1 MSLPLGT
8 RLSRII
14 RASLIAT
21 ACFTLF
27 ACGGKSV
34 EEHISKAQQYI
45 ASGDNNTAIIEL
57 KSAIQS
63 DPKNA
68 EARFLLGKMYMQS
81 NEFASAEKELTRAR
95 DLGYSAAEVIPLLSQ
110 ACQRNQTVVGLST
123 LDTSAVSDN
132 ATAKAQV
139 SFYKLQSFVELDK
152 KPEAYQLI
160 EEIKTLD
167 TDSIYKDL
175 ALVYTTILDND
186 AVGAELQ
193 LKNIRKEAPTNR
205 DLLDML
211 ARLYIVQNKR
221 VEAVEVLGEYIK
233 QSPDDLETLFSYTG
247 LLIEVGE
254 MEEAQIHAQKLLKIS
269 PSNPLL
275 NQMQAVIL
283 ASQDDHPGAFAAAEK
298 SISLGNAN
306 PVARLTAGYSAFQVN
321 DFINANKHLSLIAA
335 NLPNDHP
342 GLKMLA
348 ASQLQLGLSL
358 QAIQVLAR
366 VDKDSSNNPQ
376 LYSKLGYELIQDGYI
391 DEAKALIA
399 KTESMSNTN
408 QDLTRIGILKLS
420 VNDLDGI
427 LDLEKAAKGA
437 PDNVST
443 QVILA
448 TAYLANRDYA
458 KALTLSTTWQQLMP
472 DEPKAYVLEAEAAVA
487 TSDYARAQVALEKAL
502 QLASDDPI
510 SNMSLVRILARQKD
524 YLAAL
529 ERTKKVLALK
539 PAFEPALMMY
549 YVLKKEMDPE
559 QKEVNDIVTYLD
571 KGIAEEPTP
580 AMYILKAIILNS
592 EGQYDKALN
601 VLAQPKAIDLNSN
614 GYWQTKGQALVASDK
629 VNSAQDHY
637 TKWLEAFPNSYDAVI
652 GRLVVHDVKSEFSE
666 GLALIKSK
674 PMLREQL
681 PIKIMELQFL
691 AQTNETRS
699 ARNLYNTFRND
710 IKALPDVEAINAI
723 LLIQESNPKAAVKP
737 AQIAYD
743 TRANRH
749 NLLTLLKALDG
760 ANRPAEALVL
770 LNKHVAAKPNDA
782 VASLLLAERSMKS
795 TPQKSITIYTK
806 IVSQQPNNFVALN
819 NLAYLL
825 YEQDEFAKAEVYA
838 KQAMAIQPSK
848 AAVVDTLAQI
858 FNAQEQYDEALSL
871 YNRVVSDTMPN
882 EAIFLNYVETLILAD
897 NRLLAKCK
905 LESRQWQERN
915 SQQRIAVIKAK
926 YNI

>member
-1 MSLPLGT
+1 MPLHFGT
-8 RLSRII
+8 RLSRTI

-21 ACFTLF
+21 ACITLI

-34 EEHISKAQQYI
+34 EEHIAQAQQHI
-45 ASGDNNTAIIEL
+45 ASGNNNTAIIEL
-57 KSAIQS
+57 KSAIQT

-68 EARFLLGKMYMQS
+68 QARFLLGKIYMQS

-110 ACQRNQTVVGLST
+110 AYQRNQTVVGLSI
-123 LDTSAVSDN
+123 LDTSAVSN
-132 ATAKAQV
+132 NTTAKAQV

-152 KPEAYQLI
+152 KPEAYKLI
-160 EEIKTLD
+160 EEIKVLD

-193 LKNIRKEAPTNR
+193 LNNIRKEAPTNR

-254 MEEAQIHAQKLLKIS
+254 MEEAQIHAEKLLEIS
-269 PSNPLL
+269 PNNPLL

-283 ASQDDHPGAFAAAEK
+283 ASQDDHQGAFAAAEK
-298 SISLGNAN
+298 SISLGNTN
-306 PVARLTAGYSAFQVN
+306 PVARLTAGFSAFKLN

-335 NLPNDHP
+335 NLPDDHP

-358 QAIQVLAR
+358 QASQVLAR
-366 VDKDSSNNPQ
+366 VDKDASNNPQ

-391 DEAKALIA
+391 DEAKALIE
-399 KTESMSNTN
+399 KTESMSNSN

-437 PDNVST
+437 PEDVPT

-458 KALTLSTTWQQLMP
+458 KALTLSETWQQLMP

-502 QLASDDPI
+502 QLAPDDPI
-510 SNMSLVRILARQKD
+510 PNMSLVRILARQKE
-524 YLAAL
+524 YPAAL
-529 ERTKKVLALK
+529 ARTKKVLALK

-549 YVLKKEMDPE
+549 YVLKKEMDPQ
-559 QKEVNDIVTYLD
+559 QKEVNDIFAYLD
-571 KGIAEEPTP
+571 KGIAVEPTA

-592 EGQYDKALN
+592 EGQYDQALN
-601 VLAQPKAIDLNSN
+601 VLAQPNAIDLDSS

-637 TKWLEAFPNSYDAVI
+637 TQWLNAFPNSYDAVI
-652 GRLVVHDVKSEFSE
+652 GRLVVHDVKSEFVE

-674 PMLREQL
+674 PMLRDQV

-691 AQTNETRS
+691 AQTNDTR
-699 ARNLYNTFRND
+699 AGRNLYNTLSNEV
-710 IKALPDVEAINAI
+710 KALLDVEAINAM
-723 LLIQESNPKAAVKP
+723 LLLQESNPKAAVKP
-737 AQIAYD
+737 AQTAYEQ
-743 TRANRH
+743 RSNRR

-760 ANRPAEALVL
+760 ANRPADALVL

-782 VASLLLAERSMKS
+782 VANLILAERSMKS
-795 TPQKSITIYTK
+795 TPQKSITIYTQ
-806 IVSQQPNNFVALN
+806 IVEQQPTNFVALN

-825 YEQDEFAKAEVYA
+825 YEQDAFAKAEGYA
-838 KQAMAIQPSK
+838 KQAMAIQPDN

-858 FNAQEQYDEALSL
+858 YNAQEQYDEALTL
-871 YNRVVSDTMPN
+871 YNRVVSDTMSN
-882 EAIFLNYVETLILAD
+882 EAIFLNYIETLILAE
-897 NRLLAKCK
+897 NRLLAKRK

>member
-427 LDLEKAAKGA
+427 LDLKKAAKGA

-838 KQAMAIQPSK
+838 KQAMAIQPGK

>member
-1 MSLPLGT
+1 MPLHFGT
-8 RLSRII
+8 RLSRTI

-21 ACFTLF
+21 ACITLI

-34 EEHISKAQQYI
+34 EEHIAQAQQHI
-45 ASGDNNTAIIEL
+45 ASGNNNTAIIEL
-57 KSAIQS
+57 KSAIQT

-68 EARFLLGKMYMQS
+68 QARFLLGKIYMQS

-110 ACQRNQTVVGLST
+110 AYQRNQTVVGLST
-123 LDTSAVSDN
+123 LDTSAVSN
-132 ATAKAQV
+132 NTTAKAQV

-152 KPEAYQLI
+152 KPEAYKLI
-160 EEIKTLD
+160 EEIKVLD

-193 LKNIRKEAPTNR
+193 LNNIRKEAPTNR

-254 MEEAQIHAQKLLKIS
+254 MEEAQIHAEKLLEIS
-269 PSNPLL
+269 PNNPLL

-283 ASQDDHPGAFAAAEK
+283 ASQDDHQGAFAAAEK
-298 SISLGNAN
+298 SISLGNTN
-306 PVARLTAGYSAFQVN
+306 PVARLTAGFSAFKLN

-335 NLPNDHP
+335 NLPDDHP

-358 QAIQVLAR
+358 QASQVLAR
-366 VDKDSSNNPQ
+366 VDKDASNNPQ

-391 DEAKALIA
+391 DEAKALIE
-399 KTESMSNTN
+399 KTESMSNSN

-437 PDNVST
+437 PEDVPT

-458 KALTLSTTWQQLMP
+458 KALTLSETWQQLMP

-502 QLASDDPI
+502 QLAPDDPI
-510 SNMSLVRILARQKD
+510 PNMSLVRILARQKE
-524 YLAAL
+524 YPAAL
-529 ERTKKVLALK
+529 ARTKKVLALK

-549 YVLKKEMDPE
+549 YVLKKEMDPQ
-559 QKEVNDIVTYLD
+559 QKEVNDIFAYLD
-571 KGIAEEPTP
+571 KGIAVEPTA

-592 EGQYDKALN
+592 EGQYDQALN
-601 VLAQPKAIDLNSN
+601 VLAQPNAIDLDSS

-637 TKWLEAFPNSYDAVI
+637 TQWLNAFPNSYDAVI
-652 GRLVVHDVKSEFSE
+652 GRLVVHDVKSEFVE

-674 PMLREQL
+674 PMLRDQV

-691 AQTNETRS
+691 AQTNDTR
-699 ARNLYNTFRND
+699 AGRNLYNTLSNEV
-710 IKALPDVEAINAI
+710 KALPDMEAINAM
-723 LLIQESNPKAAVKP
+723 LLLQESNPKAAVKP
-737 AQIAYD
+737 AQTAYEQ
-743 TRANRH
+743 RSNRR

-760 ANRPAEALVL
+760 ANRPADALVL

-782 VASLLLAERSMKS
+782 VANLILAERSMKS
-795 TPQKSITIYTK
+795 TPQKSITIYTQ
-806 IVSQQPNNFVALN
+806 IVEQQPTNFVALN

-825 YEQDEFAKAEVYA
+825 YEQDAFAKAEGYA
-838 KQAMAIQPSK
+838 KQAMAIQPDN

-858 FNAQEQYDEALSL
+858 YNAQEQYDEALTL
-871 YNRVVSDTMPN
+871 YNRVVSDTMSN
-882 EAIFLNYVETLILAD
+882 EAIFLNYIETLILAE
-897 NRLLAKCK
+897 NRLLAKRK

>member
-1 MSLPLGT
+1 MPLHFGT
-8 RLSRII
+8 RLSRTI

-21 ACFTLF
+21 ACITLI

-34 EEHISKAQQYI
+34 EEHIAQAQQHI

-57 KSAIQS
+57 KSAIQT

-68 EARFLLGKMYMQS
+68 QARFLLGKIYMQS

-110 ACQRNQTVVGLST
+110 AYQRNQTVVGLST
-123 LDTSAVSDN
+123 LDTSAVSN
-132 ATAKAQV
+132 NTTAKAQV

-152 KPEAYQLI
+152 KPEAYKLI
-160 EEIKTLD
+160 EEIKVLD

-193 LKNIRKEAPTNR
+193 LNNIRKEAPTNR

-254 MEEAQIHAQKLLKIS
+254 MEEAQIHAEKLLEIS
-269 PSNPLL
+269 PNNPLL

-283 ASQDDHPGAFAAAEK
+283 ASQDDHQGAFAAAEK
-298 SISLGNAN
+298 SISLGNTN
-306 PVARLTAGYSAFQVN
+306 PVARLTAGFSAFKLN

-335 NLPNDHP
+335 NLPDDHP

-358 QAIQVLAR
+358 QASQVLAR
-366 VDKDSSNNPQ
+366 VDKDASNNPQ

-391 DEAKALIA
+391 DEAKALIE
-399 KTESMSNTN
+399 KTESMSNSN

-437 PDNVST
+437 PEDVPT

-458 KALTLSTTWQQLMP
+458 KALTLSETWQQLMP

-502 QLASDDPI
+502 QLAPDDPI
-510 SNMSLVRILARQKD
+510 PNMSLVRILARQKE
-524 YLAAL
+524 YPAAL
-529 ERTKKVLALK
+529 ARTKKVLALK

-549 YVLKKEMDPE
+549 YVLKKEMDPQ
-559 QKEVNDIVTYLD
+559 QKEVNDIFAYLD
-571 KGIAEEPTP
+571 KGIAVEPTA

-592 EGQYDKALN
+592 EGQYDQALN
-601 VLAQPKAIDLNSN
+601 VLAQPNAIDLDSS

-637 TKWLEAFPNSYDAVI
+637 TQWLNAFPNSYDAVI
-652 GRLVVHDVKSEFSE
+652 GRLVVHDVKSEFVE

-674 PMLREQL
+674 PMLRDQV

-691 AQTNETRS
+691 AQTNDTR
-699 ARNLYNTFRND
+699 AGRNLYNTLSNEV
-710 IKALPDVEAINAI
+710 KALPDVEAINAM
-723 LLIQESNPKAAVKP
+723 LLLQESNPKAAVKP
-737 AQIAYD
+737 AQTAYEQ
-743 TRANRH
+743 RSNRR

-760 ANRPAEALVL
+760 ANRPADALVL

-782 VASLLLAERSMKS
+782 VANLILAERSMKS
-795 TPQKSITIYTK
+795 TPQKSITIYTQ
-806 IVSQQPNNFVALN
+806 IVEQQPTNFVALN

-825 YEQDEFAKAEVYA
+825 YEQDAFAKAEGYA
-838 KQAMAIQPSK
+838 KQAMAIQPDN

-858 FNAQEQYDEALSL
+858 YNAQEQYDEALTL
-871 YNRVVSDTMPN
+871 YNRVVSDTMSN
-882 EAIFLNYVETLILAD
+882 EAIFLNYIETLILAE
-897 NRLLAKCK
+897 NRLLAKRK

>member
-1 MSLPLGT
+1 MPLHIGT

-14 RASLIAT
+14 RASLIVT
-21 ACFTLF
+21 ACVTLI
-27 ACGGKSV
+27 ACGGKSM
-34 EEHISKAQQYI
+34 EEHIAQAQQHI

-68 EARFLLGKMYMQS
+68 QARFLLGKVYMQS
-81 NEFASAEKELTRAR
+81 NDFASAEKELTRAR

-110 ACQRNQTVVGLST
+110 AYQRNQTVVGLST
-123 LDTSAVSDN
+123 LDTSAVSNN

-152 KPEAYQLI
+152 KPEAYKVL
-160 EEIKTLD
+160 EEIKSLD

-175 ALVYTTILDND
+175 SLVYTTILDND

-233 QSPDDLETLFSYTG
+233 QSPEDLETLFSYTG

-254 MEEAQIHAQKLLKIS
+254 MEEAQIHAQKLLEIS
-269 PSNPLL
+269 PNNPLL

-283 ASQDDHPGAFAAAEK
+283 ASQDDHTGAFAAAEK
-298 SISLGNAN
+298 SISLGNPN

-358 QAIQVLAR
+358 QASQVLAR

-437 PDNVST
+437 PEDVST

-458 KALTLSTTWQQLMP
+458 KALTLSETWQQLMP

-502 QLASDDPI
+502 QLAPNDPI
-510 SNMSLVRILARQKD
+510 PNMSLVRILARQKD
-524 YLAAL
+524 YPAAL
-529 ERTKKVLALK
+529 ERTKKVLASK

-549 YVLKKEMDPE
+549 YVLKKEMDPQ
-559 QKEVNDIVTYLD
+559 QKEVNDIITYLD
-571 KGIAEEPTP
+571 KG
-580 AMYILKAIILNS
+580 LS
-592 EGQYDKALN
+592 
-601 VLAQPKAIDLNSN
+601 SR
-614 GYWQTKGQALVASDK
+614 
-629 VNSAQDHY
+629 
-637 TKWLEAFPNSYDAVI
+637 I
-652 GRLVVHDVKSEFSE
+652 G
-666 GLALIKSK
+666 
-674 PMLREQL
+674 
-681 PIKIMELQFL
+681 
-691 AQTNETRS
+691 
-699 ARNLYNTFRND
+699 
-710 IKALPDVEAINAI
+710 
-723 LLIQESNPKAAVKP
+723 
-737 AQIAYD
+737 
-743 TRANRH
+743 
-749 NLLTLLKALDG
+749 
-760 ANRPAEALVL
+760 
-770 LNKHVAAKPNDA
+770 
-782 VASLLLAERSMKS
+782 
-795 TPQKSITIYTK
+795 
-806 IVSQQPNNFVALN
+806 
-819 NLAYLL
+819 
-825 YEQDEFAKAEVYA
+825 
-838 KQAMAIQPSK
+838 
-848 AAVVDTLAQI
+848 
-858 FNAQEQYDEALSL
+858 
-871 YNRVVSDTMPN
+871 
-882 EAIFLNYVETLILAD
+882 AD
-897 NRLLAKCK
+897 
-905 LESRQWQERN
+905 
-915 SQQRIAVIKAK
+915 
-926 YNI
+926 

>member
-1 MSLPLGT
+1 MPLHFGT
-8 RLSRII
+8 RLSRTI

-21 ACFTLF
+21 ACITLI

-34 EEHISKAQQYI
+34 EEHIAQAQQHI

-57 KSAIQS
+57 KSAIQT

-68 EARFLLGKMYMQS
+68 QARFLLGKIYMQS

-110 ACQRNQTVVGLST
+110 AYQRNQTVVGLST
-123 LDTSAVSDN
+123 LDTSAVSN
-132 ATAKAQV
+132 NTTAKAQV

-152 KPEAYQLI
+152 KPEAYKLI
-160 EEIKTLD
+160 EEIKVLD

-193 LKNIRKEAPTNR
+193 LNNIRKEAPTNR

-254 MEEAQIHAQKLLKIS
+254 MEEAQIHAEKLLEIS
-269 PSNPLL
+269 PNNPLL

-283 ASQDDHPGAFAAAEK
+283 ASQDDHQGAFAAAEK
-298 SISLGNAN
+298 SISLGNTN
-306 PVARLTAGYSAFQVN
+306 PVARLTAGFSAFKLN

-335 NLPNDHP
+335 NLPDDHP

-358 QAIQVLAR
+358 QASQVLAR
-366 VDKDSSNNPQ
+366 VDKDASNNPQ

-391 DEAKALIA
+391 DEAKALIE
-399 KTESMSNTN
+399 KTESMSNSN

-437 PDNVST
+437 PEDVPT

-458 KALTLSTTWQQLMP
+458 KALTLSETWQQLMP

-502 QLASDDPI
+502 QLAPDDPI
-510 SNMSLVRILARQKD
+510 PNMSLVRILARQKE
-524 YLAAL
+524 YPAAL
-529 ERTKKVLALK
+529 ARTKKVLALK

-549 YVLKKEMDPE
+549 YVLKKEMDPQ
-559 QKEVNDIVTYLD
+559 QKEVNDIFAYLD
-571 KGIAEEPTP
+571 KGIAVEPTA

-592 EGQYDKALN
+592 EGQYDQALN
-601 VLAQPKAIDLNSN
+601 VLAQPNAIDLDSS

-637 TKWLEAFPNSYDAVI
+637 TQWLNAFPNSYDAVI
-652 GRLVVHDVKSEFSE
+652 GRLVVHDVKSEFVE

-674 PMLREQL
+674 PMLRDQV

-691 AQTNETRS
+691 AQTNDTR
-699 ARNLYNTFRND
+699 AGRNLYNTLSNEV
-710 IKALPDVEAINAI
+710 KALPDVEAINAM
-723 LLIQESNPKAAVKP
+723 LLLQESNPKAAVKP
-737 AQIAYD
+737 AQTAYEQ
-743 TRANRH
+743 RSNRR

-760 ANRPAEALVL
+760 ANRPADALVL

-782 VASLLLAERSMKS
+782 VANFILAERSMKS
-795 TPQKSITIYTK
+795 TPQKSITIYTQ
-806 IVSQQPNNFVALN
+806 IVEQQPTNFVALN

-825 YEQDEFAKAEVYA
+825 YEQDAFAKAEGYA
-838 KQAMAIQPSK
+838 KQAMAIQPDN

-858 FNAQEQYDEALSL
+858 YNAQEQYDEALTL
-871 YNRVVSDTMPN
+871 YNRVVSDTMSN
-882 EAIFLNYVETLILAD
+882 EAIFLNYIETLILAE
-897 NRLLAKCK
+897 NRLLAKRK

>member
-1 MSLPLGT
+1 MPLHIGT

-14 RASLIAT
+14 RASLIVT
-21 ACFTLF
+21 ACVTLI
-27 ACGGKSV
+27 ACGGKSM
-34 EEHISKAQQYI
+34 EEHIAQAQQHI

-68 EARFLLGKMYMQS
+68 QARFLLGKVYMQS
-81 NEFASAEKELTRAR
+81 NDFASAEKELTRAR

-110 ACQRNQTVVGLST
+110 AYQRNQTVVGLST
-123 LDTSAVSDN
+123 LDTSAVSNN

-152 KPEAYQLI
+152 KPEAYKLI
-160 EEIKTLD
+160 EEIKSLD

-175 ALVYTTILDND
+175 SLVYTTILDND

-233 QSPDDLETLFSYTG
+233 QSPEDLETLFSYTG

-254 MEEAQIHAQKLLKIS
+254 MEEAQIHAQKLLEIS
-269 PSNPLL
+269 PNNPLL

-283 ASQDDHPGAFAAAEK
+283 ASQDDHTGAFAAAEK
-298 SISLGNAN
+298 SISLGNPN

-358 QAIQVLAR
+358 QASQVLAR

-391 DEAKALIA
+391 EEAKALIA

-437 PDNVST
+437 PEDVST

-458 KALTLSTTWQQLMP
+458 KALTLSETWQQLMP

-502 QLASDDPI
+502 QLAPNDPI
-510 SNMSLVRILARQKD
+510 PNMSLVRILARQKD
-524 YLAAL
+524 YPAAL

-549 YVLKKEMDPE
+549 YVLKKEMDPQ
-559 QKEVNDIVTYLD
+559 QKEVNDIITYLD
-571 KGIAEEPTP
+571 KGIAAESTP

-592 EGQYDKALN
+592 EGQYAQALD
-601 VLAQPKAIDLNSN
+601 VLSQPNAIDLNSN

-637 TKWLEAFPNSYDAVI
+637 TQWLEAFPNSYDAVI
-652 GRLVVHDVKSEFSE
+652 GRLVVHDVKNEFVE

-681 PIKIMELQFL
+681 PIKIMQLQFL
-691 AQTNETRS
+691 AQTNDTRA
-699 ARNLYNTFRND
+699 ARNLYNTFKDD
-710 IKALPDVEAINAI
+710 IKALPDVEAINAM
-723 LLIQESNPKAAVKP
+723 LLIQESNPKAAIKP

-743 TRANRH
+743 TRTNRR
-749 NLLTLLKALDG
+749 NLMTLLKALDG

-770 LNKHVAAKPNDA
+770 LNKHVTAKPNDA
-782 VASLLLAERSMKS
+782 IANLILAERSMKS

-825 YEQDEFAKAEVYA
+825 YEQDEFAKAEGYA
-838 KQAMAIQPSK
+838 KQAMASQPDN

-858 FNAQEQYDEALSL
+858 YNAQEQYDEALSL

-897 NRLLAKCK
+897 NRLLAKRK

-915 SQQRIAVIKAK
+915 SQQRIAVIKSK

>member
-1 MSLPLGT
+1 MPLHFGT
-8 RLSRII
+8 RLSRTI

-21 ACFTLF
+21 ACITLI

-34 EEHISKAQQYI
+34 EEHIAQAQQHI

-57 KSAIQS
+57 KSAIQT

-68 EARFLLGKMYMQS
+68 QARFLLGKIYMQS

-110 ACQRNQTVVGLST
+110 AYQRNQTVVGLST
-123 LDTSAVSDN
+123 LDTSAVSN
-132 ATAKAQV
+132 NTTAKAQV

-152 KPEAYQLI
+152 KPEAYKLI
-160 EEIKTLD
+160 EEIKVLD

-193 LKNIRKEAPTNR
+193 LNNIRKEAPTNR

-254 MEEAQIHAQKLLKIS
+254 MEEAQIHAEKLLEIS
-269 PSNPLL
+269 PNNPLL

-283 ASQDDHPGAFAAAEK
+283 ASQDDHQGAFAAAEK
-298 SISLGNAN
+298 SISLGNTN
-306 PVARLTAGYSAFQVN
+306 PVARLTAGFSAFKLN

-335 NLPNDHP
+335 NLPDDHP

-358 QAIQVLAR
+358 QASQVLAR
-366 VDKDSSNNPQ
+366 VDKDASNNPQ

-391 DEAKALIA
+391 DEAKALIE
-399 KTESMSNTN
+399 KTESMSNSN

-437 PDNVST
+437 PEDVPT

-458 KALTLSTTWQQLMP
+458 KALTLSETWQQLMP

-502 QLASDDPI
+502 QLAPDDPI
-510 SNMSLVRILARQKD
+510 PNMSLVRILARQKE
-524 YLAAL
+524 YPAAL
-529 ERTKKVLALK
+529 ARTKKVLALK

-549 YVLKKEMDPE
+549 YVLKKEMDPQ
-559 QKEVNDIVTYLD
+559 QKEVNDIFAYLD
-571 KGIAEEPTP
+571 KGIAVEPTA

-592 EGQYDKALN
+592 EGQYDQALN
-601 VLAQPKAIDLNSN
+601 VLAQPNAIDFDSS

-637 TKWLEAFPNSYDAVI
+637 TQWLNAFPNSYDAVI
-652 GRLVVHDVKSEFSE
+652 GRLVVHDVKSEFVE

-674 PMLREQL
+674 PMLRDQV

-691 AQTNETRS
+691 AQTNDTR
-699 ARNLYNTFRND
+699 AGRNLYNTLSNEV
-710 IKALPDVEAINAI
+710 KALPDVEAINAM
-723 LLIQESNPKAAVKP
+723 LLLQESNPKAAVKP
-737 AQIAYD
+737 AQTAYEQ
-743 TRANRH
+743 RSNRR

-760 ANRPAEALVL
+760 ANRPADALVL

-782 VASLLLAERSMKS
+782 VANLILAERSMKS
-795 TPQKSITIYTK
+795 TPQKSITIYTQ
-806 IVSQQPNNFVALN
+806 IVEQQPTNFVALN

-825 YEQDEFAKAEVYA
+825 YEQDAFAKAEGYA
-838 KQAMAIQPSK
+838 KQAMAIQPDN

-858 FNAQEQYDEALSL
+858 YNAQEQYDEALTL
-871 YNRVVSDTMPN
+871 YNRVVSDTMSN
-882 EAIFLNYVETLILAD
+882 EAIFLNYIETLILAE
-897 NRLLAKCK
+897 NRLLAKRK